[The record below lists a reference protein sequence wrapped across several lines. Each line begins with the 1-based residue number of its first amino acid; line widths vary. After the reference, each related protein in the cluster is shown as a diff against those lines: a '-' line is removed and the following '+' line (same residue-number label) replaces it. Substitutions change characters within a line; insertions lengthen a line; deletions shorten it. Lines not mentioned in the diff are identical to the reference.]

1 MLQGLPKN
9 FVFHPDRRGSAG
21 RTASSIST
29 VVGADLY
36 SSWQRSCF
44 YRQIYFWWNSTT
56 EALVC
61 DRAVWARQ
69 EVGQRSGIVHPVDFQ
84 NKTLSTLQHNKVQ
97 HLNDKQTN
105 NKTIQLHSYWPT
117 VEAHRSRR
125 NDEITQSERLDDIRQ
140 TWRFWNQIWDMTLR
154 WGGTKQRRAQWT
166 RGVEGDILLVRLFGW
181 FCEKFSAG
189 ERFGKV
195 NLEMIDCK
203 TADRPSTLCV
213 KYQVCSDAN
222 MLLLQLNVCP
232 RWLLSLQRV
241 FKLVAQ
247 LCRVTASE
255 ILPYILVWSPVN
267 VSLCRLFSCF
277 DILESEWDLLKVARV
292 VMCSRHVVSV

>member
-1 MLQGLPKN
+1 MWEVRHRHRRSAAFSPVQVVISDRFGTHQTESGLNTWGAVALLCYKDSLN

-44 YRQIYFWWNSTT
+44 YQQIYFCRKSTT
-56 EALVC
+56 EASIC
-61 DRAVWARQ
+61 NRAVWARQ
-69 EVGQRSGIVHPVDFQ
+69 EVRQRSGIVHPVDFQ
-84 NKTLSTLQHNKVQ
+84 NKTVSTPKHNKVRYI
-97 HLNDKQTN
+97 NNKQTN

-117 VEAHRSRR
+117 LKVQRSRR

-140 TWRFWNQIWDMTLR
+140 TWRFWNKIWDITLR

-195 NLEMIDCK
+195 NLVIIGCK
-203 TADRPSTLCV
+203 TADSPSTLCV

-222 MLLLQLNVCP
+222 MLLLQLNVCH
-232 RWLLSLQRV
+232 V
-241 FKLVAQ
+241 D
-247 LCRVTASE
+247 
-255 ILPYILVWSPVN
+255 
-267 VSLCRLFSCF
+267 SCH
-277 DILESEWDLLKVARV
+277 
-292 VMCSRHVVSV
+292 CSGF